1 VRESMRRIQD
11 SPFLHHTDKVRGFIF
26 DVETGLLE
34 EVPADEEDAGVRQRS
49 GAATG

>member
-1 VRESMRRIQD
+1 MRRVQD

-34 EVPADEEDAGVRQRS
+34 EVSDDEATEAS
-49 GAATG
+49 GATS